1 MNSSLTFRK
10 ESIQRSSNASETL
23 NQAQQAQG
31 PRAARE
37 QKPISITVTYTTSM

>member
-1 MNSSLTFRK
+1 MTSSLSFRK

-31 PRAARE
+31 LGPAHE
-37 QKPISITVTYTTSM
+37 QKPISLTTYLTS

>member
-1 MNSSLTFRK
+1 MNSTLSFRK

-31 PRAARE
+31 ARAARE
-37 QKPISITVTYTTSM
+37 QKPISITATFTTSM